1 MCRSLIAATTLL
13 LLLVGCHQGVAYEEC
28 PEGYILLEEYCIKVA
43 DYYLERLKLHTYAEA
58 QSLCQ
63 KSLPTSTGQSDWTAD
78 LVELDDNKKLQA
90 ISKHILGDYSGRV
103 DGLPYW
109 VGGEYV
115 NGVWRW
121 VDGSKINLKSHIFVP
136 GQPPINGTNR
146 AVLIV
151 PADWKNQ
158 RYYAT
163 TDAKTGHVLSY
174 ICEAKEK

>member
-13 LLLVGCHQGVAYEEC
+13 LLLVGCHQGLAYREC

-43 DYYLERLKLHTYAEA
+43 DYYLERPKVHTYVEA
-58 QSLCQ
+58 QSLCK
-63 KSLPTSTGQSDWTAD
+63 KSLPTSTGQSGWTAD
-78 LVELDDNKKLQA
+78 LVEFADNKKLQA

-103 DGLPYW
+103 EGLHYW

-121 VDGSKINLKSHIFVP
+121 VDGSKINIRSHIFLP
-136 GQPPINGTNR
+136 EEPPINGTNR

-151 PADWKNQ
+151 SADRENQ
-158 RYYAT
+158 RYYART
-163 TDAKTGHVLSY
+163 SVKTGYVHSY